1 MLPLKNAT
9 RSYSKQVINYFR
21 YCLQAIG
28 SPRLCTA
35 EEKAIVY
42 VSFYRIDESV
52 RDTIRDFFRAAFYET
67 SVAGTVRDLFAVHDA
82 GHKFVHDGTAGHSYG
97 TFYDGN
103 VGFFCF

>member
-82 GHKFVHDGTAGHSYG
+82 GHKFDS
-97 TFYDGN
+97 
-103 VGFFCF
+103 